1 MEGVQKVENTWSVR
15 KGLSKRLHYFR
26 LRGEKVLLFPD
37 RLKVAE
43 NGGSGAGKHYAPE
56 LQDQDKG

>member
-1 MEGVQKVENTWSVR
+1 MEDIQNAENTWSVR

-26 LRGEKVLLFPD
+26 LREEKVLLFPD
-37 RLKVAE
+37 MLKVAE

-56 LQDQDKG
+56 LQDQGKG